1 VSLVLS
7 GLGVTLLDV
16 PSETTETTRTEDSQ
30 VPTHC
35 ELCGQRLCLLVAGR
49 SVCERCRMG
58 LTVRPAEA
66 GESPSSTGHV
76 QQRRPCRG
84 CGRTELE
91 SGGVIALA
99 DGYCLLC
106 RLDGLHL

>member
-1 VSLVLS
+1 MA
-7 GLGVTLLDV
+7 G
-16 PSETTETTRTEDSQ
+16 ETTDATGTADSQ
-30 VPTHC
+30 IPTHC

-58 LTVRPAEA
+58 LTVRPAEV
-66 GESPSSTGHV
+66 GESLPSRPV
-76 QQRRPCRG
+76 EQRRPCRG
-84 CGRTELE
+84 CGRTELD
-91 SGGVIALA
+91 SGGVVALA